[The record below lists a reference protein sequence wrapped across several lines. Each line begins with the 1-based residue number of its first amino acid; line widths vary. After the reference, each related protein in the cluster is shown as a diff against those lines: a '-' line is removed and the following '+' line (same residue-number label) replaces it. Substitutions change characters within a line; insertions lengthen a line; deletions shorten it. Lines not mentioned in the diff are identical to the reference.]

1 MWTLKL
7 VTFVVSGTS
16 TGGVGTTTAFLD
28 FPSEAKCR
36 AAADVLAGADR
47 INASRGN
54 HPNISPSR
62 DHKVAMPKA
71 GVGYQTALASQQW
84 GLPMNLKLLTA
95 VAIFATAPIVTFAQ
109 NGDPADQAPKPTL
122 ADAENVVQ
130 TISSDKT
137 KLQAFCKLGKL
148 PDQMQKAEDRNDTKG
163 VDALVAKADPLAQQI
178 GPEYLKI
185 VEGLEHVDPS
195 SAEGQRFAQ

>member
-1 MWTLKL
+1 MSFRWFNIGRGQPLGRTNVDLKL

-62 DHKVAMPKA
+62 DHKDVICSGSPC
-71 GVGYQTALASQQW
+71 QRLAS
-84 GLPMNLKLLTA
+84 GIRRLLPPN
-95 VAIFATAPIVTFAQ
+95 
-109 NGDPADQAPKPTL
+109 NGD
-122 ADAENVVQ
+122 
-130 TISSDKT
+130 
-137 KLQAFCKLGKL
+137 C
-148 PDQMQKAEDRNDTKG
+148 R
-163 VDALVAKADPLAQQI
+163 
-178 GPEYLKI
+178 
-185 VEGLEHVDPS
+185 
-195 SAEGQRFAQ
+195 

>member
-1 MWTLKL
+1 M
-7 VTFVVSGTS
+7 F
-16 TGGVGTTTAFLD
+16 
-28 FPSEAKCR
+28 
-36 AAADVLAGADR
+36 R
-47 INASRGN
+47 I
-54 HPNISPSR
+54 
-62 DHKVAMPKA
+62 AMPMA

-178 GPEYLKI
+178 GPMSIQALRKGRASLPYSIAFEK
-185 VEGLEHVDPS
+185 
-195 SAEGQRFAQ
+195 SANSNESDQ